1 MKKDAYFF
9 PHYCNAR
16 HDRKLKR
23 VIKELGVEGYGIYFM
38 LLEVLREQ
46 VDFRYPLEDLDL
58 LADEFGTSEQKIRTV
73 ICNYKLFDVDENE
86 NFFSIKLVFY
96 LQPYIEKSQRARDAA
111 NLRWSN
117 AKLQIEHKTDAN
129 AYANAEQMQSDS
141 NADAMQGEYSK
152 GEETK
157 IKENSGRFTPPTLE
171 EISEYIKSKGYSVNA
186 ERFVNYY
193 GSIDWKVGKNK
204 MKDWKKAVATWQT
217 KEQPNAVKKPNVD
230 YSTLGE
236 ESKMWND

>member
-117 AKLQIEHKTDAN
+117 AKLQIEHKKDAN
-129 AYANAEQMQSDS
+129 AYANAEQMQCDG

-152 GEETK
+152 VEETK
-157 IKENSGRFTPPTLE
+157 VEVYRKIKHMTFTVEDNNKLLSEGYKQSHIDEILDRMENYAKLKNYTSA
-171 EISEYIKSKGYSVNA
+171 ISTARNWLK
-186 ERFVNYY
+186 
-193 GSIDWKVGKNK
+193 
-204 MKDWKKAVATWQT
+204 KDF
-217 KEQPNAVKKPNVD
+217 PVKKEIQDDNPFVFR
-230 YSTLGE
+230 GA
-236 ESKMWND
+236 K

>member
-157 IKENSGRFTPPTLE
+157 IKDVSGRFTPPTVE
-171 EISEYIKSKGYSVNA
+171 EVAEYIKSKGYSVNA

-217 KEQPNAVKKPNVD
+217 KEQPNTVKKPNVD

>member
-171 EISEYIKSKGYSVNA
+171 EVSDYCLERKNGVDPQRFIDYNQSKGW
-186 ERFVNYY
+186 
-193 GSIDWKVGKNK
+193 IIGKSK
-204 MKDWKKAVATWQT
+204 MKDWKAAVRTWEQ
-217 KEQPNAVKKPNVD
+217 KENKNVRRVAD
-230 YSTLGE
+230 F
-236 ESKMWND
+236 